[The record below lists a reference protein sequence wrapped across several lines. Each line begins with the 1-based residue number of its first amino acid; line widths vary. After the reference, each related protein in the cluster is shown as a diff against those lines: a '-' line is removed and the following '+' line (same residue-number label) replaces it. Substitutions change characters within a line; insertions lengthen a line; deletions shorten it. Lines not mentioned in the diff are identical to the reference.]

1 MNTST
6 SRLLNYNLTTR
17 NDGELDSLITCDNK
31 HVRFLSGDLQNL
43 FFALST
49 NVELIPSFDSPAP
62 LPLLSRSSPTP
73 LLPRERSGRGAGA
86 GGERSGRGAERERS
100 RAREGERSGR
110 GMEEGREGWEGG
122 HEANSPWVDLYPESV
137 VLHGLSSII

>member
-62 LPLLSRSSPTP
+62 LPLLSRSSPAPLP
-73 LLPRERSGRGAGA
+73 LLSHSSPAAREERERSG
-86 GGERSGRGAERERS
+86 SGRGEERERS
-100 RAREGERSGR
+100 GAGEERSERGGEERERDGR
-110 GMEEGREGWEGG
+110 GTGGMGEGHGRAAHKATG
-122 HEANSPWVDLYPESV
+122 ANYQS
-137 VLHGLSSII
+137 